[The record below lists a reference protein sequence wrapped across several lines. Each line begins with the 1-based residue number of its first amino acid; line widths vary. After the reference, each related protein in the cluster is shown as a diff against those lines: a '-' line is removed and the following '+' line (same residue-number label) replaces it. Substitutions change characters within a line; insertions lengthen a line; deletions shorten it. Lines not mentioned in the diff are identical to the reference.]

1 MNKILFVGKDFYPDT
16 LGVSKYSTEMC
27 LWLQKKNRLKVDVI
41 TGYPYYPEWKNKSN
55 NSILGYRKES
65 FRKLNIVRVP
75 TFIPPNPNGL
85 NRSIQNIIFSLSSLP
100 IILFKLLFNRPS
112 CLISIVPSY
121 TNTFCCVILA
131 RIFRI
136 KSFVHIQDLEFDL
149 ADKLKLLPSFL
160 ISFLFKLEKYI
171 LKNSYCVSSISSKM
185 LKKIQEKIDIPLKK
199 ILFPNWINDNVIYPD
214 RDLGQ
219 EFRNQ
224 IDIPQNTFLI
234 LYSGNIGYKQGF
246 ENLINAAIDL
256 KKYSFIKFLIVGS
269 GLGKKDLINEIRDN
283 ELDNCRI
290 MPPVKANKLNQLLN
304 SADLHIVLQKEG
316 IDNYILPSKLTNI
329 FGVGGEGLVF
339 GSENSEIGNINNN
352 YPGILN
358 LVTKQD
364 RYKFNFEKMINK
376 YERSKINSIAH
387 LYSKN
392 QLNIDKI
399 MSRYLKHIN
408 EAIN

>member
-27 LWLQKKNRLKVDVI
+27 LWLQHTNRLKVDVI
-41 TGYPYYPEWKNKSN
+41 TGYPYYPEWKNKSK
-55 NSILGYRKES
+55 NSTLGYRKES

-75 TFIPPNPNGL
+75 TFIPFNPNGL
-85 NRSIQNIIFSLSSLP
+85 NRSIQNIVFSIASLP
-100 IILFKLLFNRPS
+100 IILYRILFDRPS

-121 TNTFCCVILA
+121 TNTFFCVILA
-131 RIFRI
+131 RIFKI

-149 ADKLKLLPSFL
+149 ADKLRLLPPFL
-160 ISFLFKLEKYI
+160 ISLLFKLEKNI
-171 LKNSYCVSSISSKM
+171 LKNSYCVSSISNKM
-185 LKKIQEKIDIPLKK
+185 LKKIQSKIDIPLKK
-199 ILFPNWINDNVIYPD
+199 ILFPNWINNNDIFPD
-214 RDLGQ
+214 RGLGQ
-219 EFRNQ
+219 KFRKQ
-224 IDIPQNTFLI
+224 IGIPQNAFLI

-246 ENLINAAIDL
+246 DNLINAAINL
-256 KKYSFIKFLIVGS
+256 KKFSFIKFLIVGS
-269 GLGKKDLINEIRDN
+269 GLGKKDLIKEIRDN

-290 MPPVKANKLNQLLN
+290 MSPVKSSKLNQLLN
-304 SADLHIVLQKEG
+304 SADLHIVLQKEE

-329 FGVGGEGLVF
+329 FGVGGEALVF
-339 GSENSEIGNINNN
+339 GSKNSEIGDLNNN

-358 LVTKQD
+358 LVTKQNG
-364 RYKFNFEKMINK
+364 YQFNFEKMINK

-392 QLNIDKI
+392 QLNRYKI